1 MCTFDAFSH
10 MDTCNLHDVNCV
22 MVVLF
27 PKTSEAHAVKDYH
40 PISLIHFFG
49 KLFSKVLAC
58 RLALR
63 HRELVH

>member
-1 MCTFDAFSH
+1 MS
-10 MDTCNLHDVNCV
+10 M
-22 MVVLF
+22 VLF